1 MPDIGR
7 QHGVSERK
15 RCSAN
20 QQVWERDHDAFGR
33 LLTVDPPCKQR
44 GLVGVGIYRQA
55 GTKLFYKLL
64 TAKASLRCVCLS
76 AR

>member
-1 MPDIGR
+1 
-7 QHGVSERK
+7 
-15 RCSAN
+15 
-20 QQVWERDHDAFGR
+20 
-33 LLTVDPPCKQR
+33 
-44 GLVGVGIYRQA
+44 LVGVGIYRQA